1 MERSESSKGLAI
13 FVVEDEALLKM
24 MIVDMI
30 EELGHRIGCEASRL
44 DEAERMARDCE
55 FDLAI
60 LDVNKGNIGGKISTP
75 VAEIVSAR
83 KLPIVFATGYGTAG
97 LPDAFRERP
106 CVQKPFMTK
115 QLGGAIDRAI
125 AAHRI

>member
-30 EELGHRIGCEASRL
+30 EELGHRVCCEASGL
-44 DEAERMARDCE
+44 DEAERMARDWE

-60 LDVNKGNIGGKISTP
+60 LDVNIGGKVSTP

-106 CVQKPFMTK
+106 CVQKPFMTN
-115 QLGGAIDRAI
+115 QLGRAIDRAI
-125 AAHRI
+125 AAQRI